1 MRDIGPLFIL
11 APPRSFSTVV
21 CAMLGQHPQMYG
33 LPETHLFTCATIGEW
48 WMLYRGTDRTQGLSR
63 CLAEMVFGRQIPSAV
78 KRARQW
84 LLQRSHLPTAEV
96 LRVLMRCVEP
106 RILVEKTPQAT
117 AEMAHMQRMVR
128 AFPDARFLH
137 LLRHPFGHVRSR
149 LERRLSAS
157 EIGEPEALLKA
168 AQRLGRDPQLLW
180 YRCHRNILAFLK
192 TIPPGSH
199 LQIRGEDILNNPDQH
214 LPKITRWLGLRSG
227 PAEIEQM
234 THPERS
240 PFAGFGPANARRGG
254 DEKFFRQPALRP
266 VQNTSQSV
274 NAPLPWRADGAG
286 FLPEL
291 RELARQFGYT
301 EETAS
306 S

>member
-214 LPKITRWLGLRSG
+214 LPKITRWLELRSG
-227 PAEIEQM
+227 SAEIEQM

-240 PFAGFGPANARRGG
+240 PFAGFGPENARRGG
-254 DEKFFRQPALRP
+254 DEKFFRHPALRP
-266 VQNTSQSV
+266 ASRASQPMD
-274 NAPLPWRADGAG
+274 APLPWRADGAG
-286 FLPEL
+286 FLPQI
-291 RELARQFGYT
+291 RELARQFGYAT
-301 EETAS
+301 EHISA
-306 S
+306 